1 MQSYASIN
9 GITDDTAIGLLAG
22 GILGA
27 GLTVILIIA
36 LVWYVF
42 QVIAYWKIFDKF
54 GEPGWKSIIP
64 IYNTYI
70 RFKATWNAKM
80 FVLLIVLCVFAGMG
94 SVGEGTA
101 IGLIFA
107 ILSLI
112 AAIAI
117 LVILVMA
124 DYKLSKAFGHG
135 AGFTVGLVLFD
146 PIFKLI
152 LGFGGSRYIGNTSQ
166 DRALR

>member
-1 MQSYASIN
+1 M
-9 GITDDTAIGLLAG
+9 
-22 GILGA
+22 GA

-36 LVWYVF
+36 LIWYVF
-42 QVIAYWKIFDKF
+42 QVIAYWKIFEKF
-54 GEPGWKSIIP
+54 GEAGWKSIIP
-64 IYNTYI
+64 FYNTYI
-70 RFKATWNAKM
+70 QFKATWNVKM
-80 FVLLIVLCVFAGMG
+80 FAVLVALLVLVNLS

-107 ILSLI
+107 IVSLI

-117 LVILVMA
+117 LVILVMS

-135 AGFTVGLVLFD
+135 AGFTVGLVLLD

-152 LGFGGSRYIGNTSQ
+152 LGFGGSQYIGNTSQ
-166 DRALR
+166 NRAPR

>member
-1 MQSYASIN
+1 MESYAPID
-9 GITDDTAIGLLAG
+9 GITYDTAVGLLAG
-22 GILGA
+22 GVLGA
-27 GLTVILIIA
+27 GLTMILIIA

-42 QVIAYWKIFDKF
+42 QVIAYWKIFEKL
-54 GEPGWKSIIP
+54 GVAGWKSIIP

-70 RFKATWNAKM
+70 RFKATWNTKM
-80 FVLLIVLCVFAGMG
+80 FAVIVVLCVLAGMG

-101 IGLIFA
+101 IGLMFA

-112 AAIAI
+112 AVIAI
-117 LVILVMA
+117 LVVLVMA
-124 DYKLSKAFGHG
+124 DHKLSKAFGHG
-135 AGFTVGLVLFD
+135 AGFTVGLVLLD

-166 DRALR
+166 DRAPQ